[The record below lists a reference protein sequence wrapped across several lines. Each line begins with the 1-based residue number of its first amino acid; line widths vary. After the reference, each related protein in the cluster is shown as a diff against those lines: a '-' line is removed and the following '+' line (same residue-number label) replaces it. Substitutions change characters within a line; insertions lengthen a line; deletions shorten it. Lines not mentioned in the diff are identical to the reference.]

1 MLTAKM
7 RSLKHAIFA
16 GYLRVESDREEM
28 EVDSDRDD
36 ALGALGNRS
45 ADLGEVKEAMTKR
58 EGFKQL
64 NVSAPIELYEG
75 FHRIFPARG
84 EKGTFFLRMMELAVE
99 KGKNWSMVKQ
109 VQEEV
114 EERYGKD

>member
-1 MLTAKM
+1 MA
-7 RSLKHAIFA
+7 
-16 GYLRVESDREEM
+16 SDRN
-28 EVDSDRDD
+28 D
-36 ALGALGNRS
+36 ALGTVGDSGVN
-45 ADLGEVKEAMTKR
+45 LGEVKEAMAKR
-58 EGFKQL
+58 KGFKQL
-64 NVSAPIELYEG
+64 NVSAPIELYEA

-84 EKGTFFLRMMELAVE
+84 EKGTFFLRMMELTVE